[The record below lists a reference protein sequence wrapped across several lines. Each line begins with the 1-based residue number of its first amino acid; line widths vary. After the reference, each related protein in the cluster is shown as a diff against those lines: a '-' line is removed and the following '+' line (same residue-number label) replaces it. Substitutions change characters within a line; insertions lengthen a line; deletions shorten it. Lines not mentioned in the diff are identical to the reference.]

1 MIQVR
6 ISFWPGDRNSNRG
19 RIHSRRPFRHIYF
32 SLAKRRRTIH
42 PQCRFR
48 YVQLPRHKVLG
59 LVECV
64 PVGDRFLKN
73 CRGYPSCL

>member
-42 PQCRFR
+42 PQCR
-48 YVQLPRHKVLG
+48 LDTSSCPDIKS
-59 LVECV
+59 LVSLSV
-64 PVGDRFLKN
+64 FP
-73 CRGYPSCL
+73 